1 MSERAGQYLIQPGGC
16 RVFIPAPL
24 PPVPPIRYS
33 PELLSLLS
41 EADRALARLDGIA
54 SVLPNRDLFIA
65 MYVKKEALLSSQIE
79 GTQASLEGVLEF
91 EADMKPD
98 DSMDDIQEV
107 VNYVRALHFGIKRL
121 RELPMSLRL
130 IKEVHGILMEGVR
143 GQYKRPGEFR
153 REQNFIGPLGGTIQ
167 EATFIPPPPDRLDQL
182 MGEWELFLHGDDVIP
197 PLVRIGLSHAQFE
210 TIHPFMDGNGRT
222 GRLLITLYLA
232 WKEILA
238 SPLLYLS
245 FYLKSNRTAYYNALT
260 RVRKEGAWEDWLTFF
275 LEGIRQTSR
284 AAGQTAQEII
294 ALKDDLIQKLSKYP
308 ETTLTVIRLVD
319 LLFAKPVIGT
329 QQAAE
334 HLEITAKRAGQLLRQ
349 FVDEGILREITG
361 KRRYKKYLFQP
372 YVEIIAR
379 GTQVG

>member
-1 MSERAGQYLIQPGGC
+1 MSERAGKYLIQPGGY
-16 RVFIPAPL
+16 RAFIPAPL
-24 PPVPPIRYS
+24 PPDPPIRYT

-41 EADRALARLDGIA
+41 EADRTLARLDGIA

-91 EADMKPD
+91 EADIKPD
-98 DSMDDIQEV
+98 DSLDDIQEV
-107 VNYVRALHFGIKRL
+107 VNYVRALNFGIKRL
-121 RELPMSLRL
+121 HELPMSLRL
-130 IKEVHGILMEGVR
+130 IKEVHKILMEGVR
-143 GQYKRPGEFR
+143 GQHRRPGEFR

-167 EATFIPPPPDRLDQL
+167 EATFIPPPPDRVEEL
-182 MGEWELFLHGDDVIP
+182 MGEWERFLHADDAIP
-197 PLVRIGLSHAQFE
+197 PLVRIGLIHAQFE
-210 TIHPFMDGNGRT
+210 TIHPFMDGNGRA

-232 WKEILA
+232 WKAILA
-238 SPLLYLS
+238 YPLLYLS
-245 FYLKSNRTAYYNALT
+245 FYLKANRTAYYDALD
-260 RVRKEGAWEDWLTFF
+260 RVRKEGAWEAWLTFF
-275 LEGIRQTSR
+275 LEGVRQTSQ

-294 ALKDDLIQKLSKYP
+294 ALKDTLIQKLSQRP

-319 LLFAKPVIGT
+319 LLFTKPVIGT

-334 HLEITAKRAGQLLRQ
+334 YLEVTTKRAGQLLHQ

-372 YVEIIAR
+372 YVEIISR
-379 GTQVG
+379 GTQAG